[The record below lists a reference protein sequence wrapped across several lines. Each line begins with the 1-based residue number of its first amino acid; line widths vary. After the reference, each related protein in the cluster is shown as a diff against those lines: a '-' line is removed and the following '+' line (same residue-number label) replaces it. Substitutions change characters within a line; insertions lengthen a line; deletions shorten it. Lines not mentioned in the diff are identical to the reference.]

1 MEINATIIVQL
12 AVILTLML
20 WLSKVLFA
28 PLMRLFDEREARIAG
43 AKAEAKAL
51 EEQSSD
57 RATYIDERMRR
68 AQKDAREI
76 LAQLRAQGAAN
87 LRDVTDKARA
97 EARDKIA
104 AAKLRI
110 QGELTKARSEMGPFV
125 EENTKMLVAKFGATE
140 SNTPKTST
148 TKMEFRNA

>member
-43 AKAEAKAL
+43 ARAEAKAL

-57 RATYIDERMRR
+57 RASYIDERMRR

-76 LAQLRAQGAAN
+76 LNQLRAEGAAN

-104 AAKLRI
+104 AAKQRI

-125 EENTKMLVAKFGATE
+125 EESTKLLLAKFWSME
-140 SNTPKTST
+140 NNPHKTT
-148 TKMEFRNA
+148 ATKMEFKNA